1 MQAVSIRNK
10 TIGELVSQARL
21 KAVKSR
27 EQCADLLSCSPS
39 EFDQYEH
46 GQAGLSLPQLEA
58 LAYLLDV
65 PPESLWDK
73 GSAPLEDVPEESLP
87 LAHLM
92 RLRTKVL
99 GIKLRQCRRSA
110 GLSEEEIGQ
119 LLEQPAGVV
128 SEYELGERQIPLAE
142 LEIAA
147 EQCGHSL
154 AFFRDDQMI
163 PLGPSEQR
171 RQDLAHLDEL
181 PTDIRQFVLN
191 QENALYLRIAV
202 LLSAMEADGL
212 RQMAEAIL
220 GATGS

>member
-10 TIGELVSQARL
+10 TIGELVRQARL

-39 EFDQYEH
+39 EFDQCEH

-73 GSAPLEDVPEESLP
+73 GSASLEDAPEESLP
-87 LAHLM
+87 LAQPM

-128 SEYELGERQIPLAE
+128 SEYELGERQIPLVE

-147 EQCGHSL
+147 EQCSQSL
-154 AFFRDDQMI
+154 AFFRDDPMI
-163 PLGPSEQR
+163 PLGRSEQG
-171 RQDLAHLDEL
+171 RQDLAHLAEL
-181 PTDIRQFVLN
+181 AADIRQFVLDP
-191 QENALYLRIAV
+191 ENIPYLRIAL
-202 LLSAMEADGL
+202 LLSAMDADGL
-212 RQMAEAIL
+212 RQMAETVL
-220 GATGS
+220 SATNS